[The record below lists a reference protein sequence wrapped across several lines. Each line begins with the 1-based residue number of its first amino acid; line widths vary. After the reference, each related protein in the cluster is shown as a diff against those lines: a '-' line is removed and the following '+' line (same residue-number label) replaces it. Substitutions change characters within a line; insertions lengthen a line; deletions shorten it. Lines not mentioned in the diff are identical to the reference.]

1 MYAWHSCSAC
11 WDPYSDPLHLLGAAA
26 VPPSSS
32 AVFLFLAAVTAK
44 VRARGCQ
51 RATAGAPWL
60 AALDKFSEPVAGT
73 HCTQDSDRKG
83 ECGHTCCLGREPWR
97 GWRWKSSKLLS
108 PGPVPE
114 LAPLLGTQAAN
125 WEHAKRTFSLA
136 PGSDVP
142 APPHCFP
149 LLLPRTCALGEPV
162 VFGRVHP
169 SWAIPTCLSWRHAVK
184 NFFLCSLL
192 QSGAGFGV
200 CSHSLRV
207 PL

>member
-1 MYAWHSCSAC
+1 M
-11 WDPYSDPLHLLGAAA
+11 
-26 VPPSSS
+26 PPSSS
-32 AVFLFLAAVTAK
+32 VVFLFLAAVTAK

-125 WEHAKRTFSLA
+125 SEHAKRSFSLA
-136 PGSDVP
+136 PGGDVP

-149 LLLPRTCALGEPV
+149 RLLPRTCALGEPV
-162 VFGRVHP
+162 VFGTVHP
-169 SWAIPTCLSWRHAVK
+169 SWAVPTCLSWRHAVK
-184 NFFLCSLL
+184 NFFFFAPCCRVEPDLGCAATACESLCRTEVGWQRYL
-192 QSGAGFGV
+192 
-200 CSHSLRV
+200 
-207 PL
+207 